1 VSEQADRF
9 LEVFR
14 EACQV
19 IPETKI
25 LVDWMIF
32 SLGVLSVHATEDEI
46 NLIGDEVWKAKGRVR
61 H

>member
-1 VSEQADRF
+1 MSEQADRF